1 MKRLLTRYRGFTL
14 VELMIVVA
22 IIGVLAALAIY
33 GVRRYLQ
40 GAKTA
45 EARNML
51 GAIGRGAV
59 AGFNRETNKQEALA
73 DGTNSSAF
81 NNDLCPGANAVPG
94 QMFSV
99 QGKKYQPS
107 TANNLDYQAGTSA
120 EGWECLRFANSSPQY
135 FQYGYRAQ
143 LLATG
148 STATGVAPAGNI
160 PDISGAG
167 TFVAWANGDLDGDGA
182 LSGFGFRG
190 QINPTTRSLL
200 TATQLQ
206 VNDEFE

>member
-59 AGFNRETNKQEALA
+59 AGYNRETNIQESLS
-73 DGTNSSAF
+73 DGTNSSAN
-81 NNDLCPGANAVPG
+81 NNDLCGGANAVPG
-94 QMFSV
+94 AIASV
-99 QGKKYQPS
+99 AGRKYQPNS
-107 TANNLDYQAGTSA
+107 ANNVDYQTGNSSV
-120 EGWECLRFANSSPQY
+120 GWKCLRFTNSSPQY
-135 FQYGYRAQ
+135 FQYGYQAQ

-148 STATGVAPAGNI
+148 AVVSGAAPAGGI
-160 PDISGAG
+160 PAVSGPG
-167 TFVAWANGDLDGDGA
+167 VFVAWGSGDLDGDGA

-190 QINPTTRSLL
+190 QVNATTRALL

-206 VNDEFE
+206 VIDEFE